1 MGNVEGRRSLKKAY
15 CLDISGFFLR
25 SVELSSSWALGG
37 NLVDNSRL
45 LLSTEYK
52 LKFWAPIYVH
62 SEPKL
67 IIKFGNCIQISFFV
81 VIREPRILQ
90 KWGD

>member
-25 SVELSSSWALGG
+25 SVELSSSWAFGG

-67 IIKFGNCIQISFFV
+67 RIQFGNHMGENQDLSCILGTISAV
-81 VIREPRILQ
+81 S
-90 KWGD
+90 

>member
-1 MGNVEGRRSLKKAY
+1 MGNVEGRSLKKAY

-52 LKFWAPIYVH
+52 LKFWAPIYNIH
-62 SEPKL
+62 SVPKL
-67 IIKFGNCIQISFFV
+67 RITFGNCRGKTRLV
-81 VIREPRILQ
+81 LL
-90 KWGD
+90 

>member
-1 MGNVEGRRSLKKAY
+1 MGNVEGRSLKKAY

-52 LKFWAPIYVH
+52 LKFWAPILICTHRSKIEKYIW
-62 SEPKL
+62 KL
-67 IIKFGNCIQISFFV
+67 LVIKLGFF
-81 VIREPRILQ
+81 
-90 KWGD
+90 

>member
-1 MGNVEGRRSLKKAY
+1 MLRAAGLSKKHIA
-15 CLDISGFFLR
+15 LTFRVFFLR

-52 LKFWAPIYVH
+52 LKFWAPIFVH
-62 SEPKL
+62 SEPILKSP
-67 IIKFGNCIQISFFV
+67 FGNCIKKIDTCFV
-81 VIREPRILQ
+81 GYVPT
-90 KWGD
+90 K

>member
-1 MGNVEGRRSLKKAY
+1 MGNVEGRSLKKAY

-25 SVELSSSWALGG
+25 NVELSSSWALGG

-62 SEPKL
+62 SETKL
-67 IIKFGNCIQISFFV
+67 IIQFGNCIQTRFFFV
-81 VIREPRILQ
+81 HRPVQ
-90 KWGD
+90 N

>member
-1 MGNVEGRRSLKKAY
+1 MGNVEGRSLKKAY

-62 SEPKL
+62 IDPKL
-67 IIKFGNCIQISFFV
+67 RITFGNCYGKQDLVFCS
-81 VIREPRILQ
+81 R
-90 KWGD
+90 